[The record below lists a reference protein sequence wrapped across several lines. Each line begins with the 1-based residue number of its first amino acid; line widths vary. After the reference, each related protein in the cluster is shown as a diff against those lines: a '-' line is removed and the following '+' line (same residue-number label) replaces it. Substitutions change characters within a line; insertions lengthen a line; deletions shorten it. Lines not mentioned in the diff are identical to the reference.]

1 MITKAGNQ
9 QEITEIQKEPHTL
22 RRASVCEYCIA
33 DCSDQAMTD
42 EDLSSEHSEQ
52 GIYVG

>member
-9 QEITEIQKEPHTL
+9 QDITEQRISYSEDSQ
-22 RRASVCEYCIA
+22 CEYCIA

-42 EDLSSEHSEQ
+42 EDLSSENSEQ
-52 GIYVG
+52 GMWVESLK